1 MPTLLEA
8 RNVTKHFGGVAAVQ
22 SVDLSIAEGE
32 MVGLIGPNGAGKTTF
47 INLITGM
54 EPLTAGSVSFRG
66 VSITNRPAYRI
77 GRMGI
82 ARTFQ
87 VVKPF
92 RNLSVQQNVAVGAM
106 FGAGGARRSS
116 KEAFARA
123 EEVLAFVGMSDKL
136 GRGADQLTIPDLKR
150 LELAKALAMDPS
162 LLLLDEVMSGLH
174 TREIEDAMELVRKV
188 NAAGVTVLV
197 IEHVMK
203 AIKGLSQ
210 RVVVLHYGQKIAEGS
225 PQEIVSNKKVIEA
238 YLGEKY
244 AQRTSAVPTADPS
257 VLEAPGPDAER

>member
-1 MPTLLEA
+1 MPALLVA
-8 RNVTKHFGGVAAVQ
+8 RHVTKHFGGLAAVEA
-22 SVDLSIAEGE
+22 VDLTIDEGE

-54 EPLTAGSVSFRG
+54 ERLTTGAVSFRG
-66 VSITNRPAYRI
+66 VPIANRPAYRV
-77 GRMGI
+77 GQMGI

-116 KEAFARA
+116 KDAFAKA
-123 EEVLAFVGMSDKL
+123 AQVLAFVGMGDKL
-136 GRGADQLTIPDLKR
+136 QRGADQLTIADLKR
-150 LELAKALAMDPS
+150 LELAKALAMEPR
-162 LLLLDEVMSGLH
+162 LLLLDEVMAGLH
-174 TREIEDAMELVRKV
+174 TKEIEEAMELIRKV
-188 NAAGVTVLV
+188 HASGVTILV

-203 AIKGLSQ
+203 AIMGLCQ
-210 RVVVLHYGQKIAEGS
+210 RIVVLHYGQKVAEGT
-225 PQEIVSNKKVIEA
+225 PQEIVSNRKVIEA

-244 AQRTSAVPTADPS
+244 AQRAGAGV
-257 VLEAPGPDAER
+257 APQGPDAAR